1 MTRYALARRVTT
13 EAELRRVDRF
23 EAEDFT
29 GAEKAV
35 LRFTNAFYED
45 HRTIPDAVWE
55 GLRHHYSEPEV
66 IELAWT
72 IASYIMLGKLIHAF
86 RIPYGGEEVG
96 QPGPESPEARAAA
109 RPGAEGHS

>member
-13 EAELRRVDRF
+13 EAELRCVDHF

-86 RIPYGGEEVG
+86 RIPYGDEEVA

>member
-23 EAEDFT
+23 EVEDFT

-55 GLRHHYSEPEV
+55 GLRHHYAEPEV

-72 IASYIMLGKLIHAF
+72 IAAYIMLGKLIHAF
-86 RIPYGGEEVG
+86 RIPYGDEEVG